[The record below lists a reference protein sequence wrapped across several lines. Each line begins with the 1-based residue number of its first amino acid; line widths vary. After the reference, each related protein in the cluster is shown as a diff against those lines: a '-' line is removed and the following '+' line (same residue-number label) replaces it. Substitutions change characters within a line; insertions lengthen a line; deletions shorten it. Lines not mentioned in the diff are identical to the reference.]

1 MEHIKL
7 NEEASKVYEAFGI
20 DQERAKEIEHIA
32 MVEAFKAAEGIHDGN
47 IATYLHTLKVQ
58 CRSDNEFALA
68 SYYYGWANCEYGEK
82 LRRNPIANLI
92 KSLIA

>member
-1 MEHIKL
+1 M
-7 NEEASKVYEAFGI
+7 NEEASKVYEAFEI
-20 DQERAKEIEHIA
+20 DQERAKELEHIA
-32 MVEAFKAAEGIHDGN
+32 MVEAFKAAEGIHDGTT
-47 IATYLHTLKVQ
+47 ASYLHTLKVP

-68 SYYYGWANCEYGEK
+68 CYYYGWSNCEYGVK